1 MKKLRVNLKENSYDI
16 FIEKGLFQKLG
27 QLLKERISSKKVAVV
42 TDENLNS
49 IYGKEIKEILE
60 KSGYEVEL
68 IVVEPGE
75 KSKSL
80 SILEMVYGR
89 LCSFQMTRSDLII
102 AFGGGVVGDLGGF
115 AAATYLRGI
124 PYVQVPTSLLSQI
137 DSSVGGKVAVDLPY
151 GKNLVGN
158 FYQPKAVFIDPEVLK
173 TLKHKFLV
181 DGMGE
186 VIKTGCIKSSSLIDE
201 LTNYDDYNELLDNIE
216 DIIYQC
222 CDIKRS
228 VVEVDERDT
237 GERMKLNFGHT
248 IGHAIEKYFNYE
260 SYTHG
265 EAVAMGLAE
274 ITRKSETLGITKKG
288 TVEKLENLLSK
299 YELPYEM
306 PEMNRKEML
315 KAVTLDKKNI
325 KENLNLILIKEF
337 GESIIKKIKIEDMGE
352 YI

>member
-27 QLLKERISSKKVAVV
+27 KLLKERISSKKVAVV

-60 KSGYEVEL
+60 KSRYEVEL

-80 SILEMVYGR
+80 STLEMVYGR
-89 LCSFQMTRSDLII
+89 LCTFQMTRSDLII

-186 VIKTGCIKSSSLIDE
+186 VIKTGCIKSSSLVDE
-201 LTNYDDYNELLDNIE
+201 LISYDDYNELLENIE

-265 EAVAMGLAE
+265 EAVAMGLVE
-274 ITRKSETLGITKKG
+274 ITRRSEAMSITKKG
-288 TVEKLENLLSK
+288 TVENLEKLLSK
-299 YELPYEM
+299 YELPYKM
-306 PEMNRKEML
+306 PEMNRKEMI

-337 GESIIKKIKIEDMGE
+337 GQSIIKKVKLEDIGD